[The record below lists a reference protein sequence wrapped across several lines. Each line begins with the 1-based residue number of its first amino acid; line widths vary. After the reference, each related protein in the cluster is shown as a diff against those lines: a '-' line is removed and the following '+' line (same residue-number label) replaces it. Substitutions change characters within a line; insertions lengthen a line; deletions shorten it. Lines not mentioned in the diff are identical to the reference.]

1 MNTSNLQFSGLKL
14 MYSTSLR
21 IRSLDNTFI
30 LAVKLEEV
38 DEDRKP

>member
-1 MNTSNLQFSGLKL
+1 MH
-14 MYSTSLR
+14 STSLR

-30 LAVKLEEV
+30 RVLKLEEV